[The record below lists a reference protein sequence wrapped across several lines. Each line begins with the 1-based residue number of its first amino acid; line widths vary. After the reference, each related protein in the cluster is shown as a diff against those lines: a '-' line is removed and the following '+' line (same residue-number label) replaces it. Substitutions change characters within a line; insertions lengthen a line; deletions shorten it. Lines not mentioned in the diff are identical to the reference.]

1 MDIQEKILDKLESVD
16 DKVSAVTV
24 EQAVFREKL
33 LGIEMKMDEGRKRNM
48 EAQAD
53 LKTTI
58 AMLAP
63 KVDEKAD
70 EVECKSRF
78 DFLREEIKK
87 QKKAIFLIFTL
98 ISGGMIT
105 TAMTEEGRGIIKQ
118 LLGLILGML

>member
-33 LGIEMKMDEGRKRNM
+33 LGIELKMDEGRKRNM

-53 LKTTI
+53 LKNYVSSI
-58 AMLAP
+58 AP
-63 KVDEKAD
+63 RVDEKAE
-70 EVECKSRF
+70 EVECRRRYDYMRS
-78 DFLREEIKK
+78 EIKK
-87 QKKAIFLIFTL
+87 QKKAIFLIFL
-98 ISGGMIT
+98 LLGGGIVT
-105 TAMTEEGRGIIKQ
+105 TAMTAEGRGIIRQ